1 MLLVLLLEMG
11 VKRRLIQE
19 KIDRDGEIFF
29 IKNTNMSIVG
39 VKATSNTYYYFF
51 TEDWC
56 LYHNMLLPHLV
67 KYTQHNI
74 Q

>member
-11 VKRRLIQE
+11 VKRRLTQE
-19 KIDRDGEIFF
+19 KIDRDREIF
-29 IKNTNMSIVG
+29 KKKPTNMSIVG
-39 VKATSNTYYYFF
+39 VEATLNTYYFF

-56 LYHNMLLPHLV
+56 LCHDMLLPDLV
-67 KYTQHNI
+67 KYIQHNI